1 MRTKIM
7 MMMEKDLGLRS
18 ETNTA
23 PSPEQ
28 EKESVNLQ
36 HNTNNGPPD
45 QDHTHAPQEETGGL
59 HLVFLEKEAKRP
71 LQPDDKGQ
79 SSHKQYLH
87 GREDNELLKKPG
99 RVQARAA
106 TRDDAPLIRDRRR
119 SSLERWTIRCRN
131 ISEDGLSSG
140 FRAKNLSRFCHGSD
154 PTAARGPLP
163 VIP

>member
-1 MRTKIM
+1 M
-7 MMMEKDLGLRS
+7 MMMKKDLGLRS

-36 HNTNNGPPD
+36 HNANNGPPN

-59 HLVFLEKEAKRP
+59 HLVLLEEEAKRP

-87 GREDNELLKKPG
+87 GREDNELPQVPA

-106 TRDDAPLIRDRRR
+106 TRDDAPLSRDGRR
-119 SSLERWTIRCRN
+119 SSLDRWTIRCRN
-131 ISEDGLSSG
+131 ISEDSSLVSEQ
-140 FRAKNLSRFCHGSD
+140 RVSRGS
-154 PTAARGPLP
+154 ASWF
-163 VIP
+163 

>member
-1 MRTKIM
+1 MRIKIM
-7 MMMEKDLGLRS
+7 MMMKKDLGLRS

-36 HNTNNGPPD
+36 HNANNRPPD

-59 HLVFLEKEAKRP
+59 HLVLLEEEAKRP
-71 LQPDDKGQ
+71 LQPNDKGQ

-87 GREDNELLKKPG
+87 GREDTELLQEPA

-106 TRDDAPLIRDRRR
+106 TMDGDHLWTDGP
-119 SSLERWTIRCRN
+119 SGVETSER
-131 ISEDGLSSG
+131 
-140 FRAKNLSRFCHGSD
+140 
-154 PTAARGPLP
+154 TA
-163 VIP
+163 